1 MVTPIIFF
9 LGKKR
14 NNLIN
19 DYNTIM
25 EINDF
30 IQKFADQLDDTDVSQ
45 LAPETEFRELD
56 EWTSIVGLSII
67 LMVDEEY
74 GITLEAADVQKANT
88 IEELFNIVQAKA

>member
-1 MVTPIIFF
+1 
-9 LGKKR
+9 
-14 NNLIN
+14 
-19 DYNTIM
+19 M

-30 IQKFADQLDDTDVSQ
+30 VQKFAEQFDETEVSQ
-45 LAPETEFRELD
+45 FKPETQFRDLE
-56 EWTSIVGLSII
+56 EWSSIIGLSII

>member
-1 MVTPIIFF
+1 
-9 LGKKR
+9 
-14 NNLIN
+14 
-19 DYNTIM
+19 M

-30 IQKFADQLDDTDVSQ
+30 VQKFAEQFDETEVSQ
-45 LAPETEFRELD
+45 FKPETQFRDLD
-56 EWTSIVGLSII
+56 EWSSIIGLSII